1 MTEPPRPLLLVE
13 DSDADAVALERIA
26 RRLPMSLPLV
36 RVRDGESALEYLYQL
51 GDYADAARPAL
62 VLLDLH
68 MPGMGGRE
76 VLSRL
81 KADPSLRRIPIII
94 FSSSTEPRDVE
105 GAYADGA
112 NCYLFKPEPGEQL
125 EAAARALQSFWLSA
139 ARLPGAED
147 PRA

>member
-1 MTEPPRPLLLVE
+1 MTGTRPLLLVE

-26 RRLPMSLPLV
+26 RRLPSPLPLV
-36 RVRDGESALEYLYQL
+36 RVRDGESALDYLYQR
-51 GDYADAARPAL
+51 GTYASAPRPAL

-81 KADPSLRRIPIII
+81 KADLRLRCLPIII
-94 FSSSTEPRDVE
+94 FSSSKEPLDVE

-112 NCYLFKPEPGEQL
+112 NSYLFKPEPGEQL
-125 EAAARALQSFWLSA
+125 EAAARALQAFWLHA

-147 PRA
+147 SPA